1 MEGQEFSI
9 DKVDLISFFD
19 LNRQLNQVTKM
30 NIIENVIFKF
40 LVREISLITYDQA
53 KFLHKSEIISFK
65 TISEYLFKSKKILNR
80 KYNVKIESMDMKQIF
95 YFFLTLCYIED
106 DILKF
111 KESLI
116 SNIVFIISVQDLA
129 HFVKIMPDFKYE
141 LFQKKQELSSL
152 KVEAK
157 SVLKTLKNEGYFDCK
172 FNYFFQSKEQSSKI
186 SQNHCINLKGYFDNS
201 YFTKKL
207 SYSDFINSNLIRKIL
222 SEAVDFYFRK
232 QGYIKDLKIFKFLV
246 DFLSCNSYISKK
258 TLVYNFPDFKI
269 SNTSLKKASSFI
281 LEEILEKKSLKIHM
295 PPNEFRSIKLTKTGF
310 DLKEVEKTGFLDS
323 SSECPKISY
332 TKYFASKINQSPR
345 IKIVRGVLN
354 GKLKKCL
361 SKKRVKV
368 YKSFV
373 NNDIQ
378 IAYNLYADTMFK
390 HQRKSTEIFTLS
402 EFEKVMNGG
411 HYPKCQHNIV
421 NFSKYILDI
430 PYQKFSKNFLKN
442 FGMRMK
448 NSFSVE
454 GPFAKILFHI
464 RVYGISHIKKS
475 TQERKKLVIG
485 DKMIAPP
492 SHLFKLDKMLKQF
505 LRNIDER
512 KRQYRKLFKE
522 MREYLRE
529 RRKNNELQEKESRIN
544 YTITRMRIKY
554 SGISKTKIKKL
565 NDIPNIIEIIGP
577 IESENKGSKGK
588 LSVIGNAKQ
597 IQLKMTKLL
606 EEGSLDLNDF
616 KITLLEDR
624 YWKKIIDLYMIYD

>member
-9 DKVDLISFFD
+9 DRVDLTSFFN
-19 LNRQLNQVTKM
+19 LNRKLDQVTKM

-40 LVREISLITYDQA
+40 LVREISLITYDHA
-53 KFLHKSEIISFK
+53 KILHKDKIISFK
-65 TISEYLFKSKKILNR
+65 IISEYLFKNKRTLNK
-80 KYNVKIESMDMKQIF
+80 KYNVNIKSMDMKQIF
-95 YFFLTLCYIED
+95 YFFLTLCYIEG
-106 DILKF
+106 DILNF
-111 KESLI
+111 KGSLI
-116 SNIVFIISVQDLA
+116 SNIVFIISVQDLD
-129 HFVKIMPDFKYE
+129 HFIKIMPNFKYE
-141 LFQKKQELSSL
+141 LFQEKQKLSSL

-157 SVLKTLKNEGYFDCK
+157 NILKKLKNEGFFDCK
-172 FNYFFQSKEQSSKI
+172 FNYFFQSKEQSSKVF
-186 SQNHCINLKGYFDNS
+186 QNHCINLKGYFDND
-201 YFTKKL
+201 YFVKNL
-207 SYSDFINSNLIRKIL
+207 SYSDFTNSHLIRKIL
-222 SEAVDFYFRK
+222 SEAVYFYFRK
-232 QGYIKDLKIFKFLV
+232 QGYIKDFKIFKFLV

-258 TLVYNFPDFKI
+258 TLIYNFPNLKI
-269 SNTSLKKASSFI
+269 SNISLKKVSSFI
-281 LEEILEKKSLKIHM
+281 LEEILEKKSLKIHT

-310 DLKEVEKTGFLDS
+310 DLKEIEKTGFLDS
-323 SSECPKISY
+323 SSECPKIPY
-332 TKYFASKINQSPR
+332 VKYFASKINESPR
-345 IKIVRGVLN
+345 INIVRGVLN
-354 GKLKKCL
+354 NKLKKCL
-361 SKKRVKV
+361 SKKRVRI

-378 IAYNLYADTMFK
+378 IAYNLYVDTMFK

-411 HYPKCQHNIV
+411 NYPKCQHNIV

-430 PYQKFSKNFLKN
+430 PYKKFSKNFLKN

-464 RVYGISHIKKS
+464 RVYGTSHIKNT
-475 TQERKKLVIG
+475 TQERKKLIIG

-492 SHLFKLDKMLKQF
+492 SHLLKLDKMLKKF
-505 LRNIDER
+505 LRDKDER

-529 RRKNNELQEKESRIN
+529 KRKTNELKEKELKIDYS
-544 YTITRMRIKY
+544 ITRMRIKY

-565 NDIPNIIEIIGP
+565 NDISNIIEIIGP

-597 IQLKMTKLL
+597 IQLKMVKLL
-606 EEGSLDLNDF
+606 EEGSLNLNNF
-616 KITLLEDR
+616 KITLLEDK
-624 YWKKIIDLYMIYD
+624 YWKRIIDLYMISD